1 MIETPAARLNLADV
15 FELARTALLGSG
27 AGDTAARS
35 VARSIREAEA
45 EGIRNVGL
53 AFMPYYCEHLE
64 SGAIDGRVQPEVSD
78 AAPAVVRVD
87 AGNGFAHPAYDAAEA
102 LFLDKARTCGL
113 AALGVGNA
121 YYNGVEGYFAR
132 RIAEHGL
139 VGFAC
144 SNAAAM
150 VAPFGGRRPV
160 FGTNPLAFGVPRGAA
175 EPLVIDLS
183 TSTTAFV
190 NVADAAAAGRAIP
203 DTWALDADGR
213 PTTDPR
219 RALDGALQPLGGAK
233 GTGLALIVEVL
244 AAGLTGGNWSHQ
256 APKLELDCRERPR
269 LGQFYL
275 AIDPTRFGRGDLPA
289 RMSALLAE
297 IASEEGVRL
306 PGERR
311 LAARR
316 RAEAEGVEIDASLYR
331 KLVEYSRRG

>member
-1 MIETPAARLNLADV
+1 MTEAPVIRLSLDDV
-15 FELARTALLGSG
+15 FDLARTALLGCG
-27 AGDTAARS
+27 ATDTAARS

-53 AFMPYYCEHLE
+53 AFMPYYCGHLQ
-64 SGAIDGRVQPEVSD
+64 SGAIDGRAQPKVRD
-78 AAPAVVRVD
+78 AAPAVVQVD

-102 LFLDKARTCGL
+102 QFLDKAKTCGL

-121 YYNGVEGYFAR
+121 YYNGVEGYFVR
-132 RIAEHGL
+132 RIAERDL
-139 VGFAC
+139 LGFAC

-160 FGTNPLAFGVPRGAA
+160 FGTNPLAFGIPRPAA
-175 EPLVIDLS
+175 DPLVLDLS

-203 DTWALDADGR
+203 DTWALNADGR

-219 RALDGALQPLGGAK
+219 LALDGALQPLGGAK
-233 GTGLALIVEVL
+233 GTCLALMVEIL

-256 APKLELDCRERPR
+256 APKLELGSGDPPR

-275 AIDPTRFGRGDLPA
+275 AIDPARFGRHDLPA
-289 RMSALLAE
+289 RAAALLAQ

-306 PGERR
+306 PGDGR
-311 LAARR
+311 LDARR
-316 RAEAEGVEIDASLYR
+316 RAEAEGVELDASLYR
-331 KLVEYSRRG
+331 MLVDYSRQC